1 MGAYMNVI
9 TDDLI
14 ITQNMKR
21 AAYKAI
27 GSLVFVLAILLIWD
41 KIFVTIK
48 AGEAGVFF
56 DRLKGTEVD
65 KVYKEGFYVIAP
77 WDIMNRYNIR
87 VQEVKHDF
95 DVLSKQGLN
104 ITIKTSIRYKP
115 DVNMLG
121 VLHQKVGPDYEVN
134 VIIPQIESIIRK
146 YFGQFTDE
154 ELYTS
159 KKAVMNKIFN
169 EAKDEL
175 ASKYIVLDDLI
186 IRNITF
192 PPSVQEAI
200 EKKVTQFHLFKEYEY
215 KIKKERL
222 EAKRKEIEAKGISK
236 YKSIISKDISPSY
249 LKWKGIEA
257 TLDLARS
264 NNSKV
269 VVIGGGKNGM
279 PIILN
284 TDENGKK

>member
-41 KIFVTIK
+41 KIFVTIE

-56 DRLKGTEVD
+56 DRFKGTKVD

-77 WDIMNRYNIR
+77 WNIMNRYNIR

-175 ASKYIVLDDLI
+175 ASKYIILDDLI

-200 EKKVTQFHLFKEYEY
+200 EKKVAQFHLFKEYEY

-269 VVIGGGKNGM
+269 VVIGSGKNGM

>member
-1 MGAYMNVI
+1 
-9 TDDLI
+9 
-14 ITQNMKR
+14 
-21 AAYKAI
+21 
-27 GSLVFVLAILLIWD
+27 
-41 KIFVTIK
+41 
-48 AGEAGVFF
+48 
-56 DRLKGTEVD
+56 
-65 KVYKEGFYVIAP
+65 
-77 WDIMNRYNIR
+77 
-87 VQEVKHDF
+87 
-95 DVLSKQGLN
+95 
-104 ITIKTSIRYKP
+104 
-115 DVNMLG
+115 MLG

-175 ASKYIVLDDLI
+175 ASKYIILDDLI

-200 EKKVTQFHLFKEYEY
+200 EKKVAQFHLFKEYEY

-269 VVIGGGKNGM
+269 VVIGSGKNGM

>member
-1 MGAYMNVI
+1 MNVI